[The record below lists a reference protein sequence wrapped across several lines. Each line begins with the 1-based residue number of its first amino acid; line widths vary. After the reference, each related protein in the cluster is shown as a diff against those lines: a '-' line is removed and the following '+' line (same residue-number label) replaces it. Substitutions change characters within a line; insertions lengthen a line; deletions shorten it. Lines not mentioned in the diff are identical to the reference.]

1 MASSCRRKC
10 PRRQSRSSRTKRNI
24 PEPGSNNNNCF
35 AVNKCPFNLADACLR
50 KSILKISTNQASGKC
65 GSWVCIILNSV
76 CRRQQLSFS
85 PVFAQVLLTA
95 KASEGPFHSPGLVLV
110 VVAHRSTTDPNV
122 LVTLVGNAASHIAT
136 ET

>member
-1 MASSCRRKC
+1 MASSYRRKC
-10 PRRQSRSSRTKRNI
+10 PRRRSKSSQTKRNI
-24 PEPGSNNNNCF
+24 PEPGSNNNNCC
-35 AVNKCPFNLADACLR
+35 AVNKCSFNLADACLR

-76 CRRQQLSFS
+76 CRRRQLSFS
-85 PVFAQVLLTA
+85 PVLAQVLLTA

-122 LVTLVGNAASHIAT
+122 LVTLVRNAASHIAT